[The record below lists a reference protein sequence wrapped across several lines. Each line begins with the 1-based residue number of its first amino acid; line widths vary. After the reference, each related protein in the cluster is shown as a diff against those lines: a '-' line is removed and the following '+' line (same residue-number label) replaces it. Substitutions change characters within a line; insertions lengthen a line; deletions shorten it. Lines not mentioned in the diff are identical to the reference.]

1 MTGKKRDDV
10 TLFGLCSVLLFSC
23 ERGKK
28 NTLEVKSVSIYRMV
42 VIVCVPF
49 MVEGHTH
56 TCSKPGSLWY
66 GFSVIRDW
74 MEMRTDEMLW
84 AGLHAGP
91 VHVLQQFKRK
101 YLLDET

>member
-1 MTGKKRDDV
+1 MA
-10 TLFGLCSVLLFSC
+10 
-23 ERGKK
+23 
-28 NTLEVKSVSIYRMV
+28 
-42 VIVCVPF
+42 
-49 MVEGHTH
+49 EGHTH

-101 YLLDET
+101 HLLDET